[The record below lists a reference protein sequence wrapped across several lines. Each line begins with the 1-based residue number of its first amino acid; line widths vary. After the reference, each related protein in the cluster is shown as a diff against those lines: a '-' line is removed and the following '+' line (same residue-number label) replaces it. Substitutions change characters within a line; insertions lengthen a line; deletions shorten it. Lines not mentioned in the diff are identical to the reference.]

1 MTTQH
6 RIGSLSTFT
15 ILCLVLSAPV
25 FAQVNGPPNGTIGAY
40 FIDAGNAVSDSFV
53 ATTSFFTTGF
63 VFAEWVPAGATPLT
77 VDWSV
82 GTSPFGS
89 DIGSGIGAI
98 GPVTNFCLSGAP
110 VGSGF
115 CGNNKGYDVDLSTVT
130 VPSFLVIAGNTYYL
144 TVTDATDS
152 SGSASLFD
160 GWDINFGPSIAY
172 DQCGNPHGGSVRQ
185 SYRVRFL
192 RKRSPSSVGGP
203 LLSPAALCCSVRAS
217 SVLRVYSA
225 GD

>member
-1 MTTQH
+1 VNSVPGGERLDRRTTGDDLGSDRRHNLMAKGGRMTTQH

-115 CGNNKGYDVDLSTVT
+115 CGNN
-130 VPSFLVIAGNTYYL
+130 I
-144 TVTDATDS
+144 
-152 SGSASLFD
+152 
-160 GWDINFGPSIAY
+160 
-172 DQCGNPHGGSVRQ
+172 R
-185 SYRVRFL
+185 L
-192 RKRSPSSVGGP
+192 RR
-203 LLSPAALCCSVRAS
+203 
-217 SVLRVYSA
+217 
-225 GD
+225 